1 MKTMKNKLTTTLLSC
16 AALAAFP
23 PSLHAA
29 TTLLDNTSAAISPT
43 DGLAL
48 QPSRQHALLFSTGS
62 TAYDLRSIQFA
73 IRIEGPPETGSV
85 TFSLYSGSTPSG
97 PALASQ
103 TFSGISFPATATSF
117 TENLADGFSLAA
129 NSNYTL
135 VFASSLSAG
144 QLSTTTTGATLSG
157 GTSGLTYLGRKFSLD
172 SGDTWNGPFE
182 NFTPWM
188 KLSDTAVTTSAVPE
202 PSGFLATSLLLG
214 AAGLIRRRQA
224 RAA

>member
-1 MKTMKNKLTTTLLSC
+1 MM
-16 AALAAFP
+16 
-23 PSLHAA
+23 
-29 TTLLDNTSAAISPT
+29 NTINS
-43 DGLAL
+43 
-48 QPSRQHALLFSTGS
+48 
-62 TAYDLRSIQFA
+62 
-73 IRIEGPPETGSV
+73 PETGSV

-129 NSNYTL
+129 NSEYTL
-135 VFASSLSAG
+135 VIASSLSFG
-144 QLSTTTTGATLSG
+144 QLSTTTTGDTLSG

-172 SGDTWNGPFE
+172 SGSTWNGPFE

>member
-1 MKTMKNKLTTTLLSC
+1 MKHKLTTTLLSC
-16 AALAAFP
+16 AALAAFT
-23 PSLHAA
+23 PSLRAA
-29 TTLLDNTSAAISPT
+29 TTLLDNTSAAISPI
-43 DGLAL
+43 DGLGL
-48 QPSRQHALLFSTGS
+48 QPSSRNALLFSTGS

-73 IRIEGPPETGSV
+73 MRNQDPSPETGSV

-135 VFASSLSAG
+135 VFASSLSDG
-144 QLSTTTTGATLSG
+144 QLSSTTTGATLSG

-182 NFTPWM
+182 NVTPWM

>member
-1 MKTMKNKLTTTLLSC
+1 MKKKLTTTLLSC
-16 AALAAFP
+16 AALAAFT

-43 DGLAL
+43 AGLSL
-48 QPSRQHALLFSTGS
+48 EPSTRHALLFSTGS

-73 IRIEGPPETGSV
+73 MMNTINSPETGSV

-135 VFASSLSAG
+135 VFASSLSDG
-144 QLSTTTTGATLSG
+144 QLSSTTTGATLSG

-172 SGDTWNGPFE
+172 SGSTWNGPFE